1 MGHSD
6 DTDTA
11 PLPPERERIL
21 RAFLENL
28 TGPSRGKIYWL
39 SDDALKASVGPDRV
53 LRLHSGSAD
62 ERKEDDLATMKWS
75 KDSYSIEALPDRSI
89 WVNGR
94 KIGSISLLHGDMI
107 EFGEHGPM
115 SRYRLCDKSFPMH
128 RAIEDILGDAFAYAR
143 TSRRPFARRMAYV
156 LRDSGRRILSQTTL
170 FFRINVIVA
179 LVLISAFG
187 YLLYRKDLK
196 LEASLEQEARRIE
209 AVAVMLAQTREEA
222 LTPADLATL
231 QAELETRVLQNT
243 ERLGTLEQR
252 SEAPARVITAS
263 AQSVAFIQGA
273 YGLRQTESGKLL
285 RHVLGPKGEKL
296 ETPFGQPWIEPDGTG
311 EPAEF
316 QFTGTGF
323 LLRDTAYLVTNRHVV
338 LPWTSGNRM
347 QAFENAGLQAEMLR
361 LVVYLPDHPEPIEA
375 EVNATSEA
383 VDLAVLSI
391 DPSRT
396 EGRGLRL
403 ADSLPRP
410 GEEVYLLGYPTGLK
424 ALLAQ
429 AGPGFLQSIEKKEK
443 VDFWTVAARLS
454 EKNLIR
460 PLASRGI
467 VAQISRGAVAYD
479 AETTVGGSGGP
490 ALNRNGQVVAVNAA
504 ILPEFGGSNIGVPV
518 PHLKALLEKAIE
530 N

>member
-6 DTDTA
+6 DTDIK
-11 PLPPERERIL
+11 PPPAEKTVNV

-28 TGPSRGKIYWL
+28 TGPSRGQIHWL
-39 SDDALKASVGPDRV
+39 SEDAVTASLGPDRILK
-53 LRLHSGSAD
+53 LRANAVDRH
-62 ERKEDDLATMKWS
+62 EKDDLATLTWTEN
-75 KDSYSIEALPDRSI
+75 SYSIDAPADRSL

-94 KIGSISLLHGDMI
+94 KVGSVGLLHGDMI

-115 SRYRLCDKSFPMH
+115 SRYRLCNKSFPAH
-128 RAIEDILGDAFAYAR
+128 RSIEDILGDAFAYAR
-143 TSRRPFARRMAYV
+143 TSRRPFARRLAFV
-156 LRDSGRRILSQTTL
+156 LRDSGRRMLLQTTL
-170 FFRINVIVA
+170 FFRISVIAAFILVA
-179 LVLISAFG
+179 VFG
-187 YLLYRKDLK
+187 YVLYQKDLK
-196 LEASLEQEARRIE
+196 LAASLEQEARRIE

-231 QAELETRVLQNT
+231 QAELEIQLTQNA

-263 AQSVAFIQGA
+263 ARSVAFVQGA
-273 YGLRQTESGKLL
+273 YGLRQTETGKLL

-323 LLRDTAYLVTNRHVV
+323 LLSDSPYLITNRHVV

-361 LVVYLPDHPEPIEA
+361 LVIYLPDHPDPIDA
-375 EVNATSEA
+375 ELKTTSEA
-383 VDLAVLSI
+383 VDLAILSI

-396 EGRGLRL
+396 ENRGLTL
-403 ADSLPRP
+403 AENPARV
-410 GEEVYLLGYPTGLK
+410 GEEIYLLGYPTGLK

-429 AGPGFLQSIEKKEK
+429 AGPGFIKSLEKEGGI
-443 VDFWTVAARLS
+443 DFWAVAARLS
-454 EKNLIR
+454 EQNLIR

-467 VAQISRGAVAYD
+467 VAQISPGAVAYD

-490 ALNRNGQVVAVNAA
+490 ALNRNGRVGAINAA
-504 ILPEFGGSNIGVPV
+504 ILPEFGGSNIGIPV
-518 PHLKALLEKAIE
+518 SHLKALLEQEIGH
-530 N
+530 